1 MTDEQNAST
10 PADDASLIDGES
22 LVDNEYKVGPGHPPK
37 EHQWKPGCPSP
48 HPAGRKRKVAS
59 VLPDLKKIFEA
70 EISKKV
76 KAKQNGK
83 DVQLSKL
90 ALGIV
95 KLVNSFAQGDRH
107 ARKDFMEMAKVLGV
121 DLAGH
126 KHEFEDA
133 LLPGHQAL
141 VDAFVSRQ
149 PNAPAAPSQPVIAPR
164 ELCEGAG
171 PALSLEKATRAPIPP
186 KK

>member
-1 MTDEQNAST
+1 MTDEQKASIS
-10 PADDASLIDGES
+10 ADDAPFVDGES
-22 LVDNEYKVGPGHPPK
+22 PVETEYKVGPGNPPK
-37 EHQWKPGCPSP
+37 EYRWKPGCPSP
-48 HPAGRKRKVAS
+48 HPAGRKRKAAS
-59 VLPDLKKIFEA
+59 VLPDLKKIFES

-83 DVQLSKL
+83 EVQLSKL

-126 KHEFEDA
+126 KREFENA
-133 LLPGHQAL
+133 LLPSHQAL
-141 VDAFVSRQ
+141 VDAFLSRQ
-149 PNAPAAPSQPVIAPR
+149 PNAPPAPSQRVIAPT
-164 ELCEGAG
+164 ELCEGAQ
-171 PALSLEKATRAPIPP
+171 SRERATRQPVPPP
-186 KK
+186 K

>member
-1 MTDEQNAST
+1 MTDEQKAPT
-10 PADDASLIDGES
+10 PANDAPLVAGES
-22 LVDNEYKVGPGHPPK
+22 SVESEYKVGPGHPPK
-37 EHQWKPGCPSP
+37 EYRWKPGCPSP
-48 HPAGRKRKVAS
+48 HPAGRKRKIAS

-126 KHEFEDA
+126 KREFEDA
-133 LLPGHQAL
+133 LLPGHQAI
-141 VDAFVSRQ
+141 VDAFLSRQ
-149 PNAPAAPSQPVIAPR
+149 TIVPPAPPQRVIAPI
-164 ELCEGAG
+164 ELCDGAR
-171 PALSLEKATRAPIPP
+171 SREIVTRRISPPP
-186 KK
+186 K